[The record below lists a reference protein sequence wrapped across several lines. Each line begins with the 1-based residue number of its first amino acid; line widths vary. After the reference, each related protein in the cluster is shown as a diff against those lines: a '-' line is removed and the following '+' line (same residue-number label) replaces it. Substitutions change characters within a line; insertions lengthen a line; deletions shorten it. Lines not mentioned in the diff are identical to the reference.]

1 MAEADAPKNAGFP
14 RCLVDIM
21 EEKGK
26 IVLFNE
32 KFASWEEALEAF
44 ILFRKA
50 EGVGHTAAF
59 YQPRRGKAYRFGLGT
74 EAQKDLRAKAQ
85 T

>member
-1 MAEADAPKNAGFP
+1 MVEADAPKNAGFP

-21 EEKGK
+21 GEKGE

-44 ILFRKA
+44 IIFKKVDN
-50 EGVGHTAAF
+50 E
-59 YQPRRGKAYRFGLGT
+59 Q
-74 EAQKDLRAKAQ
+74 QLRWCSFEKIYSL
-85 T
+85 

>member
-44 ILFRKA
+44 ILFRK
-50 EGVGHTAAF
+50 E
-59 YQPRRGKAYRFGLGT
+59 
-74 EAQKDLRAKAQ
+74 
-85 T
+85 